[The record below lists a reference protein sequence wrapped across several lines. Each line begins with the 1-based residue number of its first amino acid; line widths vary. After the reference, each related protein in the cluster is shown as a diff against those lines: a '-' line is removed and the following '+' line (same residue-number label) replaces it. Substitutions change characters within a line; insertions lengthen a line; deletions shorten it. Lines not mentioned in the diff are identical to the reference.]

1 MAHGLRHR
9 SAGGS
14 GRTAP
19 ADATEV
25 PMYIGGGLLT
35 LLLIIVLL
43 IVIF

>member
-1 MAHGLRHR
+1 MAHGLRLGMPGDGGHPVR
-9 SAGGS
+9 SG
-14 GRTAP
+14 TM
-19 ADATEV
+19 EV